1 MNSVDKMLELLGQT
15 NRSMTFVF
23 DQDTRKFIHLEGAVK
38 ELLGFTRQQIVAE
51 GESWQ
56 KAIIDGEESLVTAVE
71 KDWKTEG
78 QTTLGFRVRLP
89 DRTVKHLHGT
99 ALARTLNGKR
109 YVTGSIAETVK
120 RSPHL
125 DETSLRLMSEHT
137 QEGIALTDENGCFLF
152 LNSRLLQLFGY
163 ESQEQLLGRPW
174 SVLYAEEVAQKIKKT
189 SLPLV
194 AKEGLWR
201 GTVVAKRRDGTPFRQ
216 ALALSSRP
224 GGGLI
229 YSCDGVAPGLE
240 PAEEKFLNQF
250 PLKEF
255 LNTLPFG
262 VMIREH
268 GGREGFINDAVTAFI
283 QREAP
288 EFSKM
293 PLTLGCLIDDPRWK
307 TWAEL
312 EQKVIQTG
320 QALAIDSNV
329 HWGGRDWVL
338 NVLKLPIGFKL
349 GRVTQVA
356 TIITD
361 VTERSRLERTEA
373 ETSQQLR
380 EYLVMQREFVAMV
393 SHELR
398 TPLTAI
404 HGVYYLLNQQ
414 NEGKPTVNQE
424 NFRRLL
430 KMQSRAIEA
439 LKELVDRVTELNRLD
454 QMDSTDVVEPSNLET
469 TVEFIVNTMS
479 DILGHKR
486 LELKSNLPACY
497 GVRVSAPQLRALVE
511 NSLSNALK
519 YSPENLPV
527 KIILAGDASAWTITV
542 IDQGRGIPKADLP
555 NLFKPFA
562 RASNVGNVP
571 GIGLGL
577 VIISSIL
584 KRHGGSISIDSTV
597 GRGTSVAMEIPHQL
611 VENTTLRSNGAL
623 TKG

>member
-1 MNSVDKMLELLGQT
+1 M
-15 NRSMTFVF
+15 
-23 DQDTRKFIHLEGAVK
+23 
-38 ELLGFTRQQIVAE
+38 
-51 GESWQ
+51 
-56 KAIIDGEESLVTAVE
+56 
-71 KDWKTEG
+71 
-78 QTTLGFRVRLP
+78 
-89 DRTVKHLHGT
+89 
-99 ALARTLNGKR
+99 
-109 YVTGSIAETVK
+109 
-120 RSPHL
+120 
-125 DETSLRLMSEHT
+125 
-137 QEGIALTDENGCFLF
+137 
-152 LNSRLLQLFGY
+152 
-163 ESQEQLLGRPW
+163 
-174 SVLYAEEVAQKIKKT
+174 
-189 SLPLV
+189 
-194 AKEGLWR
+194 
-201 GTVVAKRRDGTPFRQ
+201 AKRRDGTPFRQ

-486 LELKSNLPACY
+486 LELKSNLPAGY

>member
-163 ESQEQLLGRPW
+163 ESPEQLLGRPW

-486 LELKSNLPACY
+486 LELKSNLPAGY